1 MKTGEG
7 LALFAEKAA
16 AAKTPYI
23 YSTFGQVL
31 TERKL
36 AEVRRLY
43 PDRMSEKRYQY
54 ARDHYVG
61 RRTNDCY
68 GLVKRYRWSG
78 GDAENPSL
86 DDIPIYDGKTDVNA
100 NTAYQKAKV
109 KGPIKSIPEVRGLI
123 VWKPGHV
130 GVYLGNGRVAE
141 ARGFDYGTVITKLSD
156 RPWTNWFQEAGIS
169 YDQQPTPTP
178 GGGFDVKVKTLKRN
192 ADGSAMVDP
201 NVLVFQSMMNTLKI
215 RDDDGRE
222 LVEDSHYGKRS
233 EQACKRFQKM
243 RGLTVDGKCGPATWD
258 EIANG

>member
-23 YSTFGQVL
+23 YATFGQIL

-36 AEVRRLY
+36 SEVRRLY

-86 DDIPIYDGKTDVNA
+86 DDTPIYDGKTDVNA
-100 NTAYQKAKV
+100 NTAYQKATV

-123 VWKPGHV
+123 VWKSGHA
-130 GVYLGNGRVAE
+130 GVYLGGGRVAE
-141 ARGFDYGTVITKLSD
+141 ARGFDYGTVITKLSE
-156 RPWTNWFQEAGIS
+156 RPWTNWFQDVGIN
-169 YDQQPTPTP
+169 YDKKPTP
-178 GGGFDVKVKTLKRN
+178 GKDKAMIELQILEKKTPTVK
-192 ADGSAMVDP
+192 GP
-201 NVLVFQSMMNTLKI
+201 NVLVFQSMMNTLHI
-215 RDDDGRE
+215 TDDSGNA
-222 LVEDSHYGKRS
+222 LVEDQSFGGKS
-233 EQACKRFQKM
+233 KQACIRFQKKV
-243 RGLTVDGKCGPATWD
+243 GIPATGIVDQLTWNKLL
-258 EIANG
+258 NG